1 MGTISCE
8 RWQMSERITWL
19 LHHQPTFAFVT
30 KGQSFKRKNEQT
42 YRRRTYISIFLGNC
56 IVFGATAAE
65 GYNSVG
71 VRFVA
76 VWSAPLHARKKNQ
89 LDDIVEHGPSKRE
102 ERTTYQWCI
111 LVFGILTWYHTF
123 KIGKNA
129 WHVFFLAVLAVH
141 LNETRKIL
149 IVPLLLVYSFID
161 LWQNGLRLYWLA
173 GSWL

>member
-56 IVFGATAAE
+56 IVFGSTAAE

-102 ERTTYQWCI
+102 ERTTYLPSI
-111 LVFGILTWYHTF
+111 AGAFWYS
-123 KIGKNA
+123 
-129 WHVFFLAVLAVH
+129 V
-141 LNETRKIL
+141 
-149 IVPLLLVYSFID
+149 
-161 LWQNGLRLYWLA
+161 
-173 GSWL
+173 SWLDTILSKLVKTHGMFFSWPSWQCICMKLGKF